1 MSLKLTAK
9 PSISVM
15 VKRLGPRGVEGLL
28 LLLLLLFIIL
38 CCHYSIIHSEAAFQR
53 LSDPVKTQPARHLQ
67 EPRLR
72 EETTTTPPDTQEGIL
87 GGSEPGEC
95 RATLTARA
103 EPREETED
111 PGARIAAHASSAPRP
126 GANTTAIP
134 RRTAQRPLA
143 GTTERQRGRWLLELP
158 KQDEAYL
165 GAGTVDGAKGASERT
180 AQGTF
185 RARSALHLT

>member
-1 MSLKLTAK
+1 MSPKLTAK

-72 EETTTTPPDTQEGIL
+72 EETTTTPRDTQEGIL

-103 EPREETED
+103 EPS
-111 PGARIAAHASSAPRP
+111 GASGGDGGPRSPDRRARVVSSAPRRQHHCDP
-126 GANTTAIP
+126 AAHGPAP
-134 RRTAQRPLA
+134 A
-143 GTTERQRGRWLLELP
+143 GW
-158 KQDEAYL
+158 D
-165 GAGTVDGAKGASERT
+165 
-180 AQGTF
+180 
-185 RARSALHLT
+185 H

>member
-1 MSLKLTAK
+1 MSAVR
-9 PSISVM
+9 PS
-15 VKRLGPRGVEGLL
+15 R
-28 LLLLLLFIIL
+28 
-38 CCHYSIIHSEAAFQR
+38 
-53 LSDPVKTQPARHLQ
+53 
-67 EPRLR
+67 R
-72 EETTTTPPDTQEGIL
+72 ER
-87 GGSEPGEC
+87 S
-95 RATLTARA
+95 RA

-134 RRTAQRPLA
+134 RRMAQRPLA
-143 GTTERQRGRWLLELP
+143 GTTELQRGRWLLELP